1 MLQNLKSGL
10 VSLGR
15 HNLCCPHTACRF
27 RNRQTAGEGF
37 KFGRREPL
45 HRPQIGELVG
55 EVARR
60 VLKPV
65 PVQIGAMNA
74 ERAANGVPIFR
85 RANLVLARKDL
96 DAVDLLEGPLDRDV
110 EAKGKTIYI

>member
-1 MLQNLKSGL
+1 
-10 VSLGR
+10 
-15 HNLCCPHTACRF
+15 
-27 RNRQTAGEGF
+27 
-37 KFGRREPL
+37 
-45 HRPQIGELVG
+45 
-55 EVARR
+55 
-60 VLKPV
+60 
-65 PVQIGAMNA
+65 MNA